1 MDRNELKQRNNEIV
15 RLFPLVLLILLLIQ
29 IAVTALLLT
38 NDNLSFKI
46 IDSKNLHK
54 FYYIQNTWS
63 NVEDRHNRFIRSS
76 MGKINKTI
84 LPLRDVSKEEWMV
97 IKKKLIETE
106 EQVDS
111 MNKKLNALN
120 VDIHKL
126 NILGN
131 NSKTDKFFS
140 DLAKQ
145 YLDFYNSIYHID
157 PIYGGPGLYAKHGAE
172 METLI
177 RNFPKSS
184 KLKWTAFRKPRINK
198 FKKLLLI
205 ETAIVVFQLY

>member
-1 MDRNELKQRNNEIV
+1 M
-15 RLFPLVLLILLLIQ
+15 RLFPLGLMILLSIQ
-29 IAVTALLLT
+29 IAVTAVLLT

-46 IDSKNLHK
+46 IDSKNIHK

-63 NVEDRHNRFIRSS
+63 HVEGRHNRFIRNS

-84 LPLRDVSKEEWMV
+84 LPLRPVSKEEWIV
-97 IKKKLIETE
+97 IKKKLTETE

-126 NILGN
+126 NILDN
-131 NSKTDKFFS
+131 NPKTDKFFS
-140 DLAKQ
+140 DLTKQ
-145 YLDFYNSIYHID
+145 YLDFYISIYYID
-157 PIYGGPGLYAKHGAE
+157 LIYGGPGLYAKHWAE

-184 KLKWTAFRKPRINK
+184 KLK
-198 FKKLLLI
+198 
-205 ETAIVVFQLY
+205 